1 MRINRKHYQ
10 HGIGVVSNSVISFF
24 SIGQAT
30 SFSWMTHLRL
40 AFFTRMILGKRQQKK
55 VEKIKKNISLTIP
68 HHGVNFYKFSS
79 IK

>member
-40 AFFTRMILGKRQQKK
+40 AFFTRMILGKRKTDR
-55 VEKIKKNISLTIP
+55 I
-68 HHGVNFYKFSS
+68 FSGS
-79 IK
+79 